1 MNWKTRLGDTTAKYT
16 MHKEPNPPG
25 HCDST
30 AMAEASVKNNCE
42 GILKIFV
49 SMFENHFNEW
59 RNVDEVTA
67 TWEFEFSVNGPNLAH
82 FEAVVKEAM
91 DLHWGGKFWLCF
103 RTAKYVRYAY

>member
-1 MNWKTRLGDTTAKYT
+1 
-16 MHKEPNPPG
+16 
-25 HCDST
+25 
-30 AMAEASVKNNCE
+30 MAEASVKNNCE
-42 GILKIFV
+42 GIIKIFV

-103 RTAKYVRYAY
+103 RTAMLDMLINAYVMNDTVKKK